1 MRHHS
6 VLVLILLSFLLGCPK
21 PPENSSSIENAL
33 FALDHVQVPATYTVV
48 DVSKQSKLDAVET
61 TATTNLS
68 CTKLGAF
75 YWEIGDG
82 TGAFGYSSVNGTVN
96 QTTSLLI
103 ASASKWIWGAYVL
116 EKVGTPGT
124 NEQFYLRMQS
134 GYDNVQDNKCNVTT
148 VNSCFTNGPGR
159 DGTNNNNFQ
168 HTGDENKFY
177 YNGGH
182 FQAYAALN
190 PSALTPALTT
200 YDRTQLTSEIA
211 NVVLG
216 GANPDFFYATPQ
228 LAGGV
233 QTTPQVY
240 ALFLQRILNSN
251 LTISSYLG
259 ADTVPTL
266 PALHPSQ
273 ALYSPFTTGIN
284 KEDVH
289 YSYAHWLEDSPQSD
303 SSYSSPGKF
312 GFYPWIDSSGTTY
325 GILAR
330 YSTSA
335 LAYAES
341 VYCGR
346 LLRTAYNTG
355 VAQ

>member
-6 VLVLILLSFLLGCPK
+6 ILVLILFYSLLGCAK
-21 PPENSSSIENAL
+21 PPETSNGLADIL
-33 FALDHVQVPATYTVV
+33 FALDHVQVPAVFTVV
-48 DVSKQSKLDAVET
+48 DASKQVQLDAVET
-61 TATTNLS
+61 TATTNIS

-82 TGAFGYSSVNGTVN
+82 TGALGYSSVNGSVN
-96 QTTSLLI
+96 QTSTLLI

-116 EKVGTPGT
+116 EKVGTPGV

-134 GYDNVQDNKCNVTT
+134 GYDNVADNKCNVTT
-148 VNSCFTNGPGR
+148 VTSCFTNGPGR
-159 DGTNNNNFQ
+159 DGTNNNNYQ
-168 HTGDENKFY
+168 YVSDENKFY

-190 PSALTPALTT
+190 PSSLSPALTS

-211 NVVLG
+211 TVVLG
-216 GANPDFFYATPQ
+216 GTNPDFFYATPQ

-233 QTTPQVY
+233 QTTAQVY
-240 ALFLQRILNSN
+240 AIFLRRILNSN
-251 LTISSYLG
+251 LVMRSYLG

-303 SSYSSPGKF
+303 GAFSSPGKF
-312 GFYPWIDSSGTTY
+312 GFYPWIDSGVTTY
-325 GILAR
+325 GIIAR

-346 LLRTAYNTG
+346 LLRTAYATG